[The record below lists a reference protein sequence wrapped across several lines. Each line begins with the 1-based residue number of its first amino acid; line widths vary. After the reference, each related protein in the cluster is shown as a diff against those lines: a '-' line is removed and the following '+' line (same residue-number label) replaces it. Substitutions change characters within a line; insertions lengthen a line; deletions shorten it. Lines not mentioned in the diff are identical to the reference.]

1 MLHVF
6 VADVLCSLKFVYA
19 SAVCLTETHLLTE
32 IIFVLYEVVR
42 SWDTGM
48 RNSPNLIFIPKHLN
62 LSCETTNK
70 HGQYGARGCLTVS
83 LLVNF

>member
-1 MLHVF
+1 
-6 VADVLCSLKFVYA
+6 
-19 SAVCLTETHLLTE
+19 
-32 IIFVLYEVVR
+32 
-42 SWDTGM
+42 M